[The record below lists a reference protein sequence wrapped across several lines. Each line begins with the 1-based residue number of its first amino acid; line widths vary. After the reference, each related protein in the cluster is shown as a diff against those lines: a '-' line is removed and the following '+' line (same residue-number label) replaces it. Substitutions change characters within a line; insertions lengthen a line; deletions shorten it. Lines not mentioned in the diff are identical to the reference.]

1 LNPNTHRV
9 AGTPQWKQ
17 WTEPGK
23 QRLVFRTNA
32 TAMAEQAADEQM
44 QCAYFESIGVAV
56 QQ

>member
-1 LNPNTHRV
+1 LNPNTHRL

-32 TAMAEQAADEQM
+32 TMMAEQAADEQM
-44 QCAYFESIGVAV
+44 HCAYFESIGVAV